1 MLLDPGLLAISYV
14 VAAARVWHL
23 TEFNSFAAFIS
34 MRIKVLN
41 ILLFLGLFFS
51 WHVIFSAFGL
61 YESRR
66 LGDRKKE
73 EVDVSS
79 KATSVGALVLGL
91 IAVVFRVQ
99 MITPGFVVVF
109 WFVGSLIV
117 LLCRLALRK
126 FLSWVRL
133 NGRNLRQILIVG
145 TNPRAVEFA
154 RTINSRPEL
163 GYQLIGFAD
172 DEWLGN
178 QEFGSSG
185 NSIVT
190 DLKHFPSFL
199 RERVIDEVAIAL
211 PMRSFYSQS
220 AVIATACQEQG
231 VIVRV
236 LSGIFDFR
244 KPEDKASGVDE
255 TEMTTVSTNLFEGWP
270 LVVKRLLDIAV
281 SLIFLI
287 LLSPILLVIALSI
300 RLNSPGPVFFV
311 QERVGLNKRR
321 FLMYKFRSMV
331 ADAEEKQAELEDQ
344 NEVAGPVFKI
354 KGDPRITQVGG
365 FLRRASL
372 DELPQLLNVL
382 KGDMSLVGP
391 RPLPVRDYEGFDQ
404 DWQRRRFSVR
414 PGITCLWQISGR
426 SSVSFDRWM
435 HLDMEYIDN
444 WSLWLDFEILIK
456 TIPIVFKGT
465 GAA

>member
-73 EVDVSS
+73 EVDVL